1 MYRDFI
7 IYYGITEVQTDMG
20 LFYENIETQKYLQF
34 KKEVQSFYFRD
45 ESEYYG
51 GKYVCSIDFRLDDL
65 IYIQKRSYSKMNETF
80 SIIGGYMQL
89 VSTAFTLLSFLT
101 NRLIPELKIL
111 NEIFNFNLEE
121 KN

>member
-1 MYRDFI
+1 
-7 IYYGITEVQTDMG
+7 MG
-20 LFYENIETQKYLQF
+20 LFYENIETKKYLQF

-51 GKYVCSIDFRLDDL
+51 GKSVCSIDFRLDDL

-101 NRLIPELKIL
+101 NRLIPELKI
-111 NEIFNFNLEE
+111 
-121 KN
+121 